1 MKKFLVLFVCA
12 AALSAGSAF
21 ALDLPDAI
29 KIPGLTVT
37 GQVWTGLRVNGG
49 TYVENEAGGVGEKAK
64 EGDNIATDPKVYAYS
79 DAIDD
84 GTPFRARL
92 TLVWTR
98 DNLGVKTQF
107 QYVPATPDAPE
118 YGPFA
123 NGDLGGKLRD
133 LNNTINK
140 AFVYAYLF
148 DKKAKLSLGKG
159 TDPAWTIPWS
169 NIGSGNDDAFD
180 GGLNGVKL
188 EVTPIDSLKV
198 GAAYGTKNLFGKANT
213 QLKDNPEDESQEAQR
228 HNYTDQDD
236 DVRKFIVGAKYTTDN
251 LKVTLALLANIWG
264 LENSDFSR
272 FNYQSNET
280 AFDRKINDPFKGTSN
295 LLIGASFTPIAPLTI
310 NFAGA
315 ITGLGSKTVAK
326 AWEDTD
332 SNTGDYPENTSY
344 KDGKFN
350 PYWIFMPKLNG
361 EFAVNDALSVGLTIS
376 DWYFADEYYTKK
388 SDETEIKDRG
398 QGLLFPITFN
408 PYVAYKLNDNIT
420 TQLDLN
426 LKINYNGSDRFG
438 FGLKPSA
445 TFDLGSGATFVVYD
459 EITFYGKS
467 KGWDDE
473 DFTNEH
479 MAAAGA
485 ALQSEEFFHN
495 SPYGVTTNTLQF
507 DFVWTF

>member
-29 KIPGLTVT
+29 KIPGLEVK
-37 GQVWTGLRVNGG
+37 GEVWTGLRVDGS
-49 TYVENEAGGVGEKAK
+49 TYVGNDADANEEPK
-64 EGDNIATDPKVYAYS
+64 EGDNIATNPYVYAYS

-107 QYVPATPDAPE
+107 QYVPAGPE
-118 YGPFA
+118 FNA
-123 NGDLGGKLRD
+123 KGDLGGKLRD

-140 AFVYAYLF
+140 AFVYANLF

-159 TDPAWTIPWS
+159 TDQVWSLPWS
-169 NIGSGNDDAFD
+169 NIGSGNDEAFD

-188 EVTPIDSLKV
+188 EVTAIDGLNV
-198 GAAYGTKNLFGKANT
+198 GAAYGTSDLFGRAREPVVANDDEPAHEWNDH
-213 QLKDNPEDESQEAQR
+213 DND
-228 HNYTDQDD
+228 Y
-236 DVRKFIVGAKYTTDN
+236 RKFIVGAKYKTDN

-264 LENSDFSR
+264 VENVAFIKDPTTGG
-272 FNYQSNET
+272 FNDDL
-280 AFDRKINDPFKGTSN
+280 FDRNITTPFRGTSN

-315 ITGLGSKTVAK
+315 ITGLGAKTPAK
-326 AWEDTD
+326 AYEDEHD
-332 SNTGDYPENTSY
+332 EDNAYDGRIF

-350 PYWIFMPKLNG
+350 PFWIFMPKLNG

-376 DWYFADEYYTKK
+376 DWYFADEFYTKK
-388 SDETEIKDRG
+388 SDESDVKDRG

-408 PYVAYKLNDNIT
+408 PYVAYVLNDTIT

-426 LKINYNGSDRFG
+426 LKINYKGSDRFG

-445 TFDLGSGATFVVYD
+445 TFNLGSGATFVVYD
-459 EITFYGKS
+459 EITFYSKS
-467 KGWDDE
+467 KAADDD
-473 DFTNEH
+473 DFVNEH
-479 MAAAGA
+479 AGA
-485 ALQSEEFFHN
+485 AGSAIRN
-495 SPYGVTTNTLQF
+495 SPNWDGVNNTGGTPYAFTTNTLQF
-507 DFVWTF
+507 DFVWAF